1 MSIQES
7 AYRPQLDGVRAFCIL
22 FTVCNHAP
30 GMPSWING
38 SVGVDVFFALSGW
51 LITWL
56 LMSERQSTGGVD
68 LRAFYIRRVFRIVPL
83 YLLAVGLYCAAS
95 ILMLALRNPQD
106 WAQFKSAL
114 PYLLTFN
121 SEYRSAAAGDIFG
134 HAWTLGIEEKFYI
147 AWPAAVFLAGRR
159 VWPAFVVAV
168 VVSLVLIWISGGSAY
183 TLRGYIG
190 LGFGAALAVAAS
202 RNLELMRVL
211 SAPMIGVVA
220 LAAMVVAYVGSI
232 FIPQAYAWN
241 LLISFSSAFF
251 IAALWFNGNT
261 HLARALSLKPL
272 EFAGKLTYGMYLL
285 HVLSFN
291 AVSLAFNK
299 MVGSAYPHFFVLVI
313 GYLLTLAGAYLLHL
327 LVERPLIGMGRRI
340 AKARSGAS
348 TKLASQPS

>member
-1 MSIQES
+1 
-7 AYRPQLDGVRAFCIL
+7 
-22 FTVCNHAP
+22 
-30 GMPSWING
+30 
-38 SVGVDVFFALSGW
+38 
-51 LITWL
+51 
-56 LMSERQSTGGVD
+56 
-68 LRAFYIRRVFRIVPL
+68 
-83 YLLAVGLYCAAS
+83 
-95 ILMLALRNPQD
+95 MLALRNPQD

-121 SEYRSAAAGDIFG
+121 SEYRSAAAGNIFG

-168 VVSLVLIWISGGSAY
+168 IVSLVLVWISGGSAY

-202 RNLELMRVL
+202 RNLKLVRVL
-211 SAPMIGVVA
+211 AAPTVGVFT
-220 LAAMVVAYVGSI
+220 LAAIFVAYLGSI
-232 FIPQAYAWN
+232 FIPHAYAWN

-251 IAALWFNGNT
+251 IAALWFNGN
-261 HLARALSLKPL
+261 AIIGRALSWKPL

-291 AVSLAFNK
+291 LVSLVLNK
-299 MVGSAYPHFFVLVI
+299 IFEGAYPHFTVLVV
-313 GYLLTLAGAYLLHL
+313 GYLLTLVGAYSLHL
-327 LVERPLIGMGRRI
+327 SVERPLIGIGRRI
-340 AKARSGAS
+340 AKAHLGGS